1 LERYSVTYIMYRLIL
16 SALVVLGLVACSGS
30 PTGVPERDLQWR
42 TSLRD
47 NELRVV
53 VFDRTGQYRIDG
65 VSLVGSNGQVVPARD
80 LTRESQGGSGRSVA
94 VYGSSG
100 SSDVGGIGASRD
112 MPTIGNDYAASLERR
127 TTATVPLPAGYRQN
141 PAQWHIDIDMIV
153 PGGGPYRASIAA
165 PAS

>member
-1 LERYSVTYIMYRLIL
+1 MHRAIL
-16 SALVVLGLVACSGS
+16 FTLTVLVLAACSGG

-42 TSLRD
+42 TSLRG

-65 VSLVGSNGQVVPARD
+65 VSLVGPNGQVVPARE
-80 LTRESQGGSGRSVA
+80 LTRESQGGSNGPSYGL
-94 VYGSSG
+94 YGSGG
-100 SSDVGGIGASRD
+100 SRGMGGIGAGMD
-112 MPTIGNDYAASLERR
+112 MPIGNDYAASLERR
-127 TTATVPLPAGYRQN
+127 TSATVPLPAAYRQN
-141 PAQWHIDIDMIV
+141 PAQWHVDIDMIV

>member
-1 LERYSVTYIMYRLIL
+1 MHRPIL
-16 SALVVLGLVACSGS
+16 PAIAVLVLAACSGG

-42 TSLRD
+42 TSLRG

-65 VSLVGSNGQVVPARD
+65 VSLVGPNGQVVPARE
-80 LTRESQGGSGRSVA
+80 LTRESQGGSSGPSVGF
-94 VYGSSG
+94 YGSS
-100 SSDVGGIGASRD
+100 SSRDVGGIGAARD
-112 MPTIGNDYAASLERR
+112 MPVGSDYAASLERR
-127 TTATVPLPAGYRQN
+127 TSATVSLPAGYRQN
-141 PAQWHIDIDMIV
+141 PAQWHVDIDMIV